1 MTLAQLN
8 KGEKAII
15 EDLNTDL
22 VPLKLIEMCWLPG
35 NQIELLQLAPFKD
48 PLFLNVNGAQVA
60 IRKETAEHIQ
70 VKRTAE
76 WVSASK
82 LRWLAIQIQESHLCS
97 TCSLAYNKKQATT
110 LELL

>member
-22 VPLKLIEMCWLPG
+22 VPLKLIEMGCLPG

-48 PLFLNVNGAQVA
+48 PLFLNVNGSQIA
-60 IRKETAEHIQ
+60 IRKETAKHIQ
-70 VKRTAE
+70 VK
-76 WVSASK
+76 K
-82 LRWLAIQIQESHLCS
+82 L
-97 TCSLAYNKKQATT
+97 NK
-110 LELL
+110 E

>member
-8 KGEKAII
+8 KGEKAVV

-22 VPLKLIEMCWLPG
+22 VPLKLIEMGCLPG

-60 IRKETAEHIQ
+60 IRKETAGHIQ
-70 VKRTAE
+70 VKRTVE
-76 WVSASK
+76 
-82 LRWLAIQIQESHLCS
+82 
-97 TCSLAYNKKQATT
+97 
-110 LELL
+110 

>member
-8 KGEKAII
+8 KGEKAVI

-22 VPLKLIEMCWLPG
+22 VPLKLIEMGCLPG

-60 IRKETAEHIQ
+60 IRRETAKHIQ
-70 VKRTAE
+70 VKRTVA
-76 WVSASK
+76 
-82 LRWLAIQIQESHLCS
+82 
-97 TCSLAYNKKQATT
+97 
-110 LELL
+110 

>member
-8 KGEKAII
+8 KGEKAVI

-22 VPLKLIEMCWLPG
+22 VPLKLIEMGCLPG

-60 IRKETAEHIQ
+60 IRRVTAEHIQ
-70 VKRTAE
+70 VKKT
-76 WVSASK
+76 VV
-82 LRWLAIQIQESHLCS
+82 
-97 TCSLAYNKKQATT
+97 
-110 LELL
+110 

>member
-1 MTLAQLN
+1 MTLAQLK

-22 VPLKLIEMCWLPG
+22 VPLKLIEMGCLPG

-76 WVSASK
+76 
-82 LRWLAIQIQESHLCS
+82 
-97 TCSLAYNKKQATT
+97 
-110 LELL
+110 

>member
-22 VPLKLIEMCWLPG
+22 VPLKLIEMGCLPG

-60 IRKETAEHIQ
+60 IRKETAEHIL
-70 VKRTAE
+70 VKRTVE
-76 WVSASK
+76 
-82 LRWLAIQIQESHLCS
+82 
-97 TCSLAYNKKQATT
+97 
-110 LELL
+110 

>member
-8 KGEKAII
+8 KGEKAVI

-22 VPLKLIEMCWLPG
+22 VPLKLIEMGCLPG

-60 IRKETAEHIQ
+60 IRKETAKHIQ
-70 VKRTAE
+70 VKRTSE
-76 WVSASK
+76 
-82 LRWLAIQIQESHLCS
+82 
-97 TCSLAYNKKQATT
+97 
-110 LELL
+110 

>member
-22 VPLKLIEMCWLPG
+22 VPLKLIEMGCLPG

-60 IRKETAEHIQ
+60 IRKETAEHIL

-76 WVSASK
+76 
-82 LRWLAIQIQESHLCS
+82 
-97 TCSLAYNKKQATT
+97 
-110 LELL
+110 

>member
-8 KGEKAII
+8 KGETGVI
-15 EDLNTDL
+15 EDLNTDM
-22 VPLKLIEMCWLPG
+22 VPLKLIEMGCLPG

-70 VKRTAE
+70 VKRTA
-76 WVSASK
+76 K
-82 LRWLAIQIQESHLCS
+82 
-97 TCSLAYNKKQATT
+97 
-110 LELL
+110 